1 MRIDAYTDAGRFF
14 IRGECTDALSH
25 HACLDGVADGCSEI
39 CQAKFRYRSAGSDFE
54 LAGDKVDA
62 HDLFCNRVLNLDAR
76 ITFDEVVSPGF
87 RLNEILYCPG
97 VGIISR
103 LGKRKRTREKIV
115 ADAGIKVR
123 CWRNFDDLLI
133 ALLYRTIPFTQM
145 NDCSCFIG
153 KNLHFYVTWVLD
165 EFFDEDR
172 AITKSA
178 FGLALTAG
186 KSVLKIISV
195 IYGTHAS
202 TPTSGCGLQHN
213 RQSDLVGGHQSISG
227 CFQGVSGDDGNVE
240 FSCEMT
246 GADFVTKER
255 Q

>member
-1 MRIDAYTDAGRFF
+1 M
-14 IRGECTDALSH
+14 
-25 HACLDGVADGCSEI
+25 
-39 CQAKFRYRSAGSDFE
+39 
-54 LAGDKVDA
+54 
-62 HDLFCNRVLNLDAR
+62 LNLDAR

-87 RLNEILYCPG
+87 RLNEKFYRPG
-97 VGIISR
+97 VGIIGR
-103 LGKRKRTREKIV
+103 LRKGKRTREKVV
-115 ADAGIKVR
+115 ADAGIKVG

-145 NDCSCFIG
+145 NDCPCFIRE
-153 KNLHFYVTWVLD
+153 NLHFYVTRVLD
-165 EFFDEDR
+165 EFFDEHSSV
-172 AITKSA
+172 AKST

-202 TPTSGCGLQHN
+202 TPASGCGLQHN
-213 RQSDLVGGHQSISG
+213 GQSDLVGSHQRVCSRG
-227 CFQGVSGDDGNVE
+227 QGVSGDDGNVE
-240 FSCEMT
+240 FSREMT